1 MVALGESAVTEYV
14 LLAAYTAIVIAVTFA
29 ITKRAAYSKGYRDG
43 KRFERLTYS
52 ASWGTAIDAMEDD
65 E

>member
-1 MVALGESAVTEYV
+1 MTEYV

-43 KRFERLTYS
+43 RRFERFTYS
-52 ASWGTAIDAMEDD
+52 VSWGTAIDAMEDD